1 MQPNLNKASSK
12 GAKFILRG
20 KLDKT
25 MGGIS
30 KTIFLKRI
38 IKEFGSQ
45 CHDTFFHEGVPI
57 ILNIEIRIQKN
68 VGQEIKDNKYL
79 PHRPSVSE
87 LVANVC
93 KALSGAAYHNEMQ
106 IVEMFVSKMHGN
118 EDRLTVEME
127 RAWYDQR

>member
-12 GAKFILRG
+12 IARFILRG

-45 CHDTFFHEGVPI
+45 CHDTFFHEGVPVI
-57 ILNIEIRIQKN
+57 MNVEIRIQKN
-68 VGQEIKDNKYL
+68 ASNEIKNNKYL

-87 LVANVC
+87 LLTNIS

-106 IVEMFVSKMHGN
+106 IVEVFVTKIFGN

-127 RAWYDQR
+127 RAWSD